1 MPDQNPFP
9 QWDVQM
15 PKMPQLP
22 KLPKNFLLYV
32 IAGIVILAVLAGSFY
47 QVAPDEM
54 GVILRFGKFVRTSDP
69 GLHFKFPLGIEALTK
84 VPVQR
89 QLKLEFGFRTVLAGQ
104 RTEYASSAE
113 TQAEAVMLTG
123 DLNVVVA
130 EWIVQYKIKDPYK
143 FLFKMRDAEET
154 FRVMNEAVV
163 RRVIGDNAV
172 DETITTGRARIAA
185 EAKDELQKL
194 CDLYEIGIDV
204 NQLIFQDVNP
214 PDLVK
219 PAFNDVNEA
228 LQEKEKKINE
238 AWSEY
243 NQEIPKAKGEAEQAI
258 RGAEG
263 YAAERVNNAQGDASR
278 FTQVYREYV
287 KAPAVTRKRL
297 YLETMNDV
305 MSKITKKIIAD
316 DKLKSILP
324 LLNLNEEVKK

>member
-1 MPDQNPFP
+1 MANQNPF
-9 QWDVQM
+9 QNWDG
-15 PKMPQLP
+15 QLP
-22 KLPKNFLLYV
+22 KLPKLPKNLLLYV
-32 IAGIVILAVLAGSFY
+32 GAGIIVMFVLAGSFY

-69 GLHFKFPLGIEALTK
+69 GLHFKYPFGIEALTK

-89 QLKLEFGFRTVLAGQ
+89 QLKLEFGFRTVRAGVKS
-104 RTEYASSAE
+104 EYSSSAE
-113 TQAEAVMLTG
+113 TEAEALMLTG
-123 DLNVVVA
+123 DLNVVIA
-130 EWIVQYKIKDPYK
+130 EWIVQYKIKDAYN
-143 FLFKMRDAEET
+143 FLFKLRDAEQT
-154 FRVMNEAVV
+154 FRDMNEAVV

-219 PAFNDVNEA
+219 PAFNEVNEA
-228 LQEKEKKINE
+228 LQEREKKINE

-243 NQEIPKAKGEAEQAI
+243 NQEIPKARGEAEQAI

-278 FTQVYREYV
+278 FTSIYREYV
-287 KAPAVTRKRL
+287 KAPSVTRKRM
-297 YLETMNDV
+297 YLETMNEV
-305 MSKITKKIIAD
+305 MTKITKKVIAD

>member
-1 MPDQNPFP
+1 
-9 QWDVQM
+9 
-15 PKMPQLP
+15 
-22 KLPKNFLLYV
+22 
-32 IAGIVILAVLAGSFY
+32 
-47 QVAPDEM
+47 
-54 GVILRFGKFVRTSDP
+54 
-69 GLHFKFPLGIEALTK
+69 
-84 VPVQR
+84 
-89 QLKLEFGFRTVLAGQ
+89 LEFGFRTVRAGVKS
-104 RTEYASSAE
+104 EYATTPE

-123 DLNVVVA
+123 DLNVVVV

-143 FLFKMRDAEET
+143 FLFKMRDTEDT
-154 FRVMNEAVV
+154 FRDMNEAVV

-172 DETITTGRARIAA
+172 DEAITTGRARLAA

-194 CDLYEIGIDV
+194 CDLYEVGIDV

-219 PAFNDVNEA
+219 PSFNEVNEA

-243 NQEIPKAKGEAEQAI
+243 NKEIPKAQGEAEQAI

-263 YAAERVNNAQGDASR
+263 YSSERVNNAQGDASR
-278 FTQVYREYV
+278 FTQIYREYV
-287 KAPAVTRKRL
+287 KAPVVTRQRL
-297 YLETMNDV
+297 YLETIAEV
-305 MSKITKKIIAD
+305 MTKITKKVITD

>member
-1 MPDQNPFP
+1 MPNENPFQ

-15 PKMPQLP
+15 PKMPKLP
-22 KLPKNFLLYV
+22 KLPKNFVLYL
-32 IAGIVILAVLAGSFY
+32 IAGIVTLAVLAGSFY

-69 GLHFKFPLGIEALTK
+69 GLHFKLPLGIEALTK

-89 QLKLEFGFRTVLAGQ
+89 QLKLEFGFRTVRAGVKS
-104 RTEYASSAE
+104 EYSSSAE
-113 TQAEAVMLTG
+113 TESEAIMLTG

-143 FLFKMRDAEET
+143 FLFKMRDTEQT
-154 FRVMNEAVV
+154 FRDMNEAVV

-204 NQLIFQDVNP
+204 SQLIFQDVNP

-219 PAFNDVNEA
+219 PAFNEVNEA

-278 FTQVYREYV
+278 FTSIYREYV
-287 KAPAVTRKRL
+287 KAPSVTRKRL
-297 YLETMNDV
+297 YLETMNEV
-305 MSKITKKIIAD
+305 MTKITKKVIAD